1 MRTNASTNGGDAS
14 SGHFSAVSSRGKKFH
29 LLLNIVCIFPFNYP
43 DARRVAPISA
53 CVFFQR
59 VSSNLKCNKN
69 ECLHSPHST
78 FCANCLHSALLSTFL
93 LIFRL
98 LHSVDR
104 LVIYMHYR
112 LHLSA
117 LSARLYAL
125 SAQPHNVVG
134 THTVRARFNGI
145 GRA

>member
-1 MRTNASTNGGDAS
+1 MGATRLA

-29 LLLNIVCIFPFNYP
+29 LLLSIVCIFPFNYP

-78 FCANCLHSALLSTFL
+78 FCANCLHSALLSTHS
-93 LIFRL
+93 LIFNNLR
-98 LHSVDR
+98 SAYKPVF
-104 LVIYMHYR
+104 YMHYR
-112 LHLSA
+112 LHSTLLSA
-117 LSARLYAL
+117 LSTL
-125 SAQPHNVVG
+125 SAQLRPHRCS
-134 THTVRARFNGI
+134 THPYHYDITT
-145 GRA
+145 